1 MRTYPSD
8 IVTRVCAIAVSQV
21 GAGAGEVGLGT
32 RFDEDLGYDSLDR
45 TEFEMLIE
53 EAFDVQVPEEE
64 AAAVQTIEDAVALVE
79 RLRARQTESPTPRP

>member
-8 IVTRVCAIAVSQV
+8 IVTKVCEIAVSQV
-21 GAGAGEVGLGT
+21 GAGAGEVGLAT

-53 EAFDVQVPEEE
+53 EAFDVQVPGEE
-64 AAAVQTIEDAVALVE
+64 AAVVRTIEDAVALVE
-79 RLRARQTESPTPRP
+79 RLRARQNEPPILHP